1 VINRHS
7 LQAFSN
13 RISRRKLGAL
23 CRRYTQGRIVI
34 SDTVAIGIQVGKA
47 VGNADNLD
55 DSAIG

>member
-1 VINRHS
+1 